1 MPWTYCHV
9 IVVSW
14 GPFGFGG
21 CVFALGDDVQEAVA
35 WWFKQERKE
44 FFADGIHQLVYQCYS
59 CLNACYDFFLTAAV
73 SSLERLAVACASYKW
88 SVPRVLVC
96 VAYVSNFL

>member
-1 MPWTYCHV
+1 L
-9 IVVSW
+9 

-59 CLNACYDFFLTAAV
+59 CLNACYDFFLTAAI
-73 SSLERLAVACASYKW
+73 SSLVSILERVAVACASYKW
-88 SVPRVLVC
+88 SVRRVLVC